1 MGVYSL
7 VVDPPVDTEAM
18 DAENGLDSTST
29 TVKNNQENVPTNRAQ
44 DDDILPE
51 RFAQMAVSL
60 QPLDVTQLE
69 LILSRSPFRRARLTS
84 TERVKENMA
93 LVYSMISKWSA
104 AQDKTM
110 QESLSL
116 ENEYVKQQR
125 EINWQM
131 YQNQLHDEDSYWNSK
146 SKKMWNSISDA
157 IQKERKLLEEIKRK
171 ELARKREVERQR
183 LEQENLEQER
193 KESEEKE
200 RQVREDQE
208 RKDREEKEK
217 KARDYAERR
226 ERDEKARRELVEEAR
241 LEREEKAPRREREE
255 KARREL
261 EEKEQQARLE
271 EKRQE
276 SELQRKREREASEVT
291 KVQEAKQRQEAEAR
305 QRALDAIQKRIA
317 SERKEKERK
326 ELEEADTKSTPKSDD
341 EANNLPEPEPIMQV
355 SIQKPLPSVTESKFA
370 TDMSA
375 ALDEAEVAS
384 SAVTTA
390 VGTNELT
397 AEPPVPQYIDEAK
410 AEQDYYHKLILYI
423 KSDILA
429 PVAADK
435 ALKTYCSTHKRK
447 VKPKLGQLTNSRQQ
461 IRKILG
467 ELNVIIDE
475 AKENS
480 DLCYNWLLNFLS
492 KSIVSQAET
501 ETTVSPM
508 SAFPLGTLAVYMMS
522 KHDKLR
528 DLLIARIVKKCPY
541 VIGYS
546 CSIDTEEG
554 RIRMGYKRIEGKWED
569 DAMYCERMGGIA
581 SVWGVMT
588 QIGFPLSSNI
598 SHPYPLYHSW
608 TFISRMLN
616 LPLASLTNAHFTVM
630 ASWWELTARRFL
642 IAYGREGHKLLTTVW
657 DAWTRAA
664 SDKRF
669 PAAARL
675 RILGEQWQEHGETG
689 LVRPEEQ

>member
-7 VVDPPVDTEAM
+7 IIDPAVDTEAA
-18 DAENGLDSTST
+18 DAENGLESIST
-29 TVKNNQENVPTNRAQ
+29 TVKINQENVPTNHAQ
-44 DDDILPE
+44 EDDVLPE
-51 RFAQMAVSL
+51 SFAQLAVTL
-60 QPLDVTQLE
+60 QPLDASQLE

-93 LVYSMISKWSA
+93 MVCSMISKWSA

-116 ENEYVKQQR
+116 ENEYGKQQR

-131 YQNQLHDEDSYWNSK
+131 YQNQLHDEHSYWNSK
-146 SKKMWNSISDA
+146 STKMWNSISDA

-171 ELARKREVERQR
+171 ELARKREIERQI
-183 LEQENLEQER
+183 LEQENLEKER

-200 RQVREDQE
+200 RQAREEQE
-208 RKDREEKEK
+208 REDREEKEI
-217 KARDYAERR
+217 KARLDAERR
-226 ERDEKARRELVEEAR
+226 EREENARQ
-241 LEREEKAPRREREE
+241 
-255 KARREL
+255 EL

-271 EKRQE
+271 EQRLE
-276 SELQRKREREASEVT
+276 SELQRKREREASEEA

-317 SERKEKERK
+317 SERQEKERK
-326 ELEEADTKSTPKSDD
+326 ESEEAKTKSTTKSDH
-341 EANNLPEPEPIMQV
+341 EANNLPEPEPIVQV
-355 SIQKPLPSVTESKFA
+355 SVQKPLPSVTESKFV
-370 TDMSA
+370 TDRTA
-375 ALDEAEVAS
+375 ALDDTEVGF

-390 VGTNELT
+390 VGTKELPT
-397 AEPPVPQYIDEAK
+397 EPPVHQYIDEAK

-429 PVAADK
+429 PVASDK
-435 ALKTYCSTHKRK
+435 ALKTYCSTNKRK

-475 AKENS
+475 AKEKS

-508 SAFPLGTLAVYMMS
+508 SAFPLGTLAVFMMS

-588 QIGFPLSSNI
+588 QIGFPLNSNI

-616 LPLASLTNAHFTVM
+616 LPPASLTNAHFTVM

-642 IAYGREGHKLLTTVW
+642 IAYGREGQKLLTTVW

-664 SDKRF
+664 SDRRY

-675 RILGEQWQEHGETG
+675 RILGEQWLEHGETG

>member
-7 VVDPPVDTEAM
+7 LVDPPVDTEPV
-18 DAENGLDSTST
+18 DAENGLESIST
-29 TVKNNQENVPTNRAQ
+29 TVKNGQENVLTNHAQ
-44 DDDILPE
+44 EDNILPE
-51 RFAQMAVSL
+51 SFVQLAVSL
-60 QPLDVTQLE
+60 QPLDASQLE

-93 LVYSMISKWSA
+93 IVYSMISKWSA

-157 IQKERKLLEEIKRK
+157 IQKERKVLEEIKRK
-171 ELARKREVERQR
+171 ELARKRELERQK
-183 LEQENLEQER
+183 LEQENLEKER

-200 RQVREDQE
+200 RQAREQQE
-208 RKDREEKEK
+208 TKDREEMEK
-217 KARDYAERR
+217 KVRDDDEKQER
-226 ERDEKARRELVEEAR
+226 EEKARREL
-241 LEREEKAPRREREE
+241 EEKARREREE

-261 EEKEQQARLE
+261 EEKEQLARLE
-271 EKRQE
+271 EQGQE
-276 SELQRKREREASEVT
+276 SELQKKREREASEEA
-291 KVQEAKQRQEAEAR
+291 KVLEAKQRQEAEAR

-317 SERKEKERK
+317 SERQEKERK
-326 ELEEADTKSTPKSDD
+326 ELEEAKTKSTPKSDD
-341 EANNLPEPEPIMQV
+341 EANNLPEPEPIVQV
-355 SIQKPLPSVTESKFA
+355 SIQKPLPSVTESKFV

-375 ALDEAEVAS
+375 ALDDTEVGS

-390 VGTNELT
+390 VGTNKLT
-397 AEPPVPQYIDEAK
+397 TEPPVPQYIDEAK

-435 ALKTYCSTHKRK
+435 ALKTYCSTSKRK

-475 AKENS
+475 AKEKS

-508 SAFPLGTLAVYMMS
+508 SAFPLGTLAVFMMS

-588 QIGFPLSSNI
+588 QIGFPLNSNI
-598 SHPYPLYHSW
+598 SHPYPMYHSW

-616 LPLASLTNAHFTVM
+616 LPPASLTNAHFTVM
-630 ASWWELTARRFL
+630 AAWWELTARRFL

-664 SDKRF
+664 SDKRY

>member
-7 VVDPPVDTEAM
+7 LVDPPVDTEPV
-18 DAENGLDSTST
+18 DAENGLESIST
-29 TVKNNQENVPTNRAQ
+29 TVKNDQENVLTNHAQ
-44 DDDILPE
+44 EDDILPE
-51 RFAQMAVSL
+51 SFVRLAVSL
-60 QPLDVTQLE
+60 QPLDASQLE

-93 LVYSMISKWSA
+93 IVYSMISKWSA

-171 ELARKREVERQR
+171 ELARKRELERQK
-183 LEQENLEQER
+183 LEQENLEKER

-200 RQVREDQE
+200 RQAREQQE
-208 RKDREEKEK
+208 TKDREEMEK
-217 KARDYAERR
+217 KVRDDAERQER
-226 ERDEKARRELVEEAR
+226 EEKARREL
-241 LEREEKAPRREREE
+241 EEKARREREE

-261 EEKEQQARLE
+261 EEKARLE
-271 EKRQE
+271 EQRQE
-276 SELQRKREREASEVT
+276 SELQKKREREASEEA
-291 KVQEAKQRQEAEAR
+291 KVLEAKQRQEAEAR

-317 SERKEKERK
+317 SERQEKERK
-326 ELEEADTKSTPKSDD
+326 ELEEAKTKSTPKSDD
-341 EANNLPEPEPIMQV
+341 EANYLPEPEPIVQV
-355 SIQKPLPSVTESKFA
+355 SIQKPLPSVTENKFV

-375 ALDEAEVAS
+375 ALDDTEVGS

-390 VGTNELT
+390 GGTNELT
-397 AEPPVPQYIDEAK
+397 TEPPVPQYIDEAK

-429 PVAADK
+429 PVASDK
-435 ALKTYCSTHKRK
+435 ALKTYCSTSKRK

-475 AKENS
+475 AKEKS

-508 SAFPLGTLAVYMMS
+508 SAFPLGTLAVFMMS
-522 KHDKLR
+522 KHDQLR

-588 QIGFPLSSNI
+588 QIGFPLNSNI

-608 TFISRMLN
+608 TFLSRMLN
-616 LPLASLTNAHFTVM
+616 LPPASLTNAHFTVM
-630 ASWWELTARRFL
+630 AAWWELTARRFL

-664 SDKRF
+664 SDKRY

>member
-7 VVDPPVDTEAM
+7 LVDPPVDTEPV
-18 DAENGLDSTST
+18 DAENDLESIST
-29 TVKNNQENVPTNRAQ
+29 TVKNKQENVPTNHAQ
-44 DDDILPE
+44 EDDSLPE
-51 RFAQMAVSL
+51 SFAQLAVSL
-60 QPLDVTQLE
+60 QPLDASQLE

-93 LVYSMISKWSA
+93 IVYSMISKWSA

-171 ELARKREVERQR
+171 ELARKRELELQK
-183 LEQENLEQER
+183 LEQENREKER

-200 RQVREDQE
+200 RQAREQQE
-208 RKDREEKEK
+208 TKDRQEKEK
-217 KARDYAERR
+217 KVRDDAERQER
-226 ERDEKARRELVEEAR
+226 EEKARREL
-241 LEREEKAPRREREE
+241 EEKARREREE

-261 EEKEQQARLE
+261 EEKEQLARLE
-271 EKRQE
+271 EQRLE
-276 SELQRKREREASEVT
+276 SELQRKREREASEEA
-291 KVQEAKQRQEAEAR
+291 KVLEVKQRQEAEAR

-317 SERKEKERK
+317 SERQEKERK
-326 ELEEADTKSTPKSDD
+326 ELEEAKTKFTPKSDD
-341 EANNLPEPEPIMQV
+341 EANNPPEPEPIAQV
-355 SIQKPLPSVTESKFA
+355 SIQKPLPSVTESKFV

-375 ALDEAEVAS
+375 ALDDTEVGS
-384 SAVTTA
+384 SAVTRA

-397 AEPPVPQYIDEAK
+397 TGPPVPQYVDEAK

-429 PVAADK
+429 PVASDK
-435 ALKTYCSTHKRK
+435 ALKTYCSTNKRK

-475 AKENS
+475 AKEKS

-508 SAFPLGTLAVYMMS
+508 SAFPLGTLAVFMMS

-588 QIGFPLSSNI
+588 QIGFPLNSNI

-616 LPLASLTNAHFTVM
+616 LPPASLTNAHFTVM

-664 SDKRF
+664 SDKRY

-675 RILGEQWQEHGETG
+675 RILGEQWQELGETG

>member
-7 VVDPPVDTEAM
+7 IVDPPVDAEAM
-18 DAENGLDSTST
+18 EVENGLESTST
-29 TVKNNQENVPTNRAQ
+29 TVKNNHESVPTNRAQ

-51 RFAQMAVSL
+51 SLAQMAVSL
-60 QPLDVTQLE
+60 QPLDASQLE

-93 LVYSMISKWSA
+93 MVYSMISKWSA

-110 QESLSL
+110 QESMSL

-157 IQKERKLLEEIKRK
+157 IQKERKLLEDIKRK
-171 ELARKREVERQR
+171 ELARKRELERQR
-183 LEQENLEQER
+183 LEQENLERER

-200 RQVREDQE
+200 RQAREEQE
-208 RKDREEKEK
+208 RKGRDEKEK
-217 KARDYAERR
+217 KVRDDAERR
-226 ERDEKARRELVEEAR
+226 ERDEKARREL
-241 LEREEKAPRREREE
+241 EEKARRESEEKARQEREE
-255 KARREL
+255 KAREQ

-271 EKRQE
+271 EERQD
-276 SELQRKREREASEVT
+276 SELQQKREREAA

-317 SERKEKERK
+317 SERQEKERK
-326 ELEEADTKSTPKSDD
+326 ELKAVETKSTPKSDD
-341 EANNLPEPEPIMQV
+341 EANNLPEPEPIVQE
-355 SIQKPLPSVTESKFA
+355 STQKPLPSVTESKFV
-370 TDMSA
+370 TDLSA
-375 ALDEAEVAS
+375 ALDDTEVAS
-384 SAVTTA
+384 SAGTTA
-390 VGTNELT
+390 VENDELT
-397 AEPPVPQYIDEAK
+397 REPPVPQYIDEAK

-435 ALKTYCSTHKRK
+435 ALKTYCSTNKRK

-475 AKENS
+475 AKEKS

-508 SAFPLGTLAVYMMS
+508 SAFPLGTLAVFMMS
-522 KHDKLR
+522 KHYKLR

-588 QIGFPLSSNI
+588 QIGFPLNSNI

-616 LPLASLTNAHFTVM
+616 LPPASLTNAHFTVM

-642 IAYGREGHKLLTTVW
+642 IAYGKEGHKLLTTVW

-664 SDKRF
+664 SDKRY